1 MKQNQFTKSPRK
13 GCDPAGQGFSLA
25 KSISIKILN
34 SIIIHALK
42 EDIGKGDITTRLT
55 VPANLKTT
63 AHIIAKQN
71 GILAGSEVV
80 QQVFKILNPKVN
92 ISFRIKDGAKFNTGV
107 IIAKLTGNAR
117 ALLTGERTALN
128 VLCRLSGIATLT
140 RKFVDKISGTKAKI
154 YDTRK
159 TTPNLRFLEKYA
171 VRMGGGTNHRFGLF
185 DMILIKDNHIQAA
198 GSITNAIMRTRKNNS
213 KMLIE
218 VETKNLSEVKESL
231 QLEVPIIMFDNMNLK
246 QIREAVKLAKG
257 KAKLEVSGGVN
268 LRNVRKI
275 AETGVDYISVG
286 ALTHSAPTID
296 MSMEIRKANF

>member
-1 MKQNQFTKSPRK
+1 MKQNPY
-13 GCDPAGQGFSLA
+13 
-25 KSISIKILN
+25 IKRLEDIDH
-34 SIIIHALK
+34 IITQALK
-42 EDIGKGDITTRLT
+42 EDIGSGDITTRLT
-55 VPANLKTT
+55 IPANVK
-63 AHIIAKQN
+63 AKAQIIAKES
-71 GILAGSEVV
+71 GILAGSLFVKMI
-80 QQVFKILNPKVN
+80 FRKLDPNIKIN
-92 ISFRIKDGAKFNTGV
+92 FNTKEGCQFNKGT

-171 VRMGGGTNHRFGLF
+171 VRMGGGINHRFGLY
-185 DMILIKDNHIQAA
+185 DMILIKDNHIQVA
-198 GSITNAIMRTRKNNS
+198 GSITNAIMRTQKNNS

-218 VETKNLSEVKESL
+218 VETKNLSEVKEVL
-231 QLEVPIIMFDNMNLK
+231 ALKVPIIMLDNMKLK

-257 KAKLEVSGGVN
+257 KARLEVSGGVN

-286 ALTHSAPTID
+286 ALTHSAPIID
-296 MSMEIRKANF
+296 MSMEFE

>member
-171 VRMGGGTNHRFGLF
+171 VRMGGGTNHRFGLY